1 MTADIDHWFGQD
13 IGASVTGDL
22 QPVTGVDR
30 GRQRIVR
37 RLMTVPGT
45 YIAHPDYGAG
55 LPRYVGA
62 VPDVP
67 AIRALI
73 LEQMEL
79 EAAVAQDPAPQVAIQ
94 PVADGIAV
102 AIRYLDAPER
112 VPVVLAFDV
121 DR

>member
-13 IGASVTGDL
+13 TGTSVTGDL

-30 GRQRIVR
+30 GRQRILR

-45 YIAHPDYGAG
+45 YITHPDYGAG
-55 LPRYVGA
+55 LPRYIGA

-67 AIRALI
+67 EIRALI

-79 EAAVAQDPAPQVAIQ
+79 EAAVGQDPAPQVAIQ
-94 PVADGIAV
+94 PIQDGVAV
-102 AIRYLDAPER
+102 TLRYLDAPEQ

-121 DR
+121 TR